1 MSSSCASPF
10 VTAMDSVVPKQLGE
24 NGHAEYTW
32 SKNVKEQM
40 TQFYFQLIRLKKEDY
55 EKNNSLT
62 KILNNIIGDLK
73 QKIMVSK
80 EGSGKVEMSCEYF
93 HMLRSMYQLIGHS
106 RDIQNGKGERTAAY
120 LQILAW
126 YDHFPNLAKYAF
138 RTLVQYVNPDYS
150 TNFSKHQYGSWSD
163 VKYFC
168 QYVKYYT
175 ENENHEL
182 INYAVELMVEQLKY
196 DKEQYIKQL
205 PFSLAARW
213 SPKEKQHA
221 SKWIFNKMA
230 FSMFP
235 YTSTAKTPEGYK
247 KAERKANTVLRTQYL
262 SPLNKALDTT
272 QIKMCDPLGRWNQIS
287 WNNVTS
293 QTLRKNKNAW
303 QNITKSGTE
312 RYPDREDRVEC
323 AQNYKDHIQRAVSGD
338 KSAKVHGRV
347 LNTYELVKDAMK
359 INPSN
364 KEQYDQINL
373 QWQDA
378 GEKVSDN
385 LGNIIPMAD
394 TSASMISDNCV
405 PFYNSIGL
413 SIRVSEKTNPAF
425 KNRILQFSSTA
436 NWFDL
441 SQHTTFVDKVKY
453 MKEHIN
459 CASTN
464 FYGAMKLILD
474 SVLQAE
480 LPPRQVNNLVL
491 IVFSDMQINADTY
504 GANYDDTLHDTVKKM
519 YESAGLNSKYRT
531 PFEPPHIVFW
541 NLRQTSGFPTTSTE
555 KNVTMV
561 SGYSD
566 TILNAFL
573 DKGIGGLQQ
582 FTPYNMFLELVNS
595 DNYGM
600 LSQYFNQYFV
610 PLE

>member
-1 MSSSCASPF
+1 MSSSCTSPF
-10 VTAMDSVVPKQLGE
+10 VNAMDNVVPKQLGE
-24 NGHAEYTW
+24 NGHTEYTW
-32 SKNVKEQM
+32 SKNIKEQM

-55 EKNNSLT
+55 EKIKSLT
-62 KILNNIIGDLK
+62 IILNNIIVDLK
-73 QKIMVSK
+73 QKIMFSK
-80 EGSGKVEMSCEYF
+80 DGSGKIEMSTEYY
-93 HMLRSMYQLIGHS
+93 HMLCSMYRLIGHS

-120 LQILAW
+120 MQILVW
-126 YDHFPNLAKYAF
+126 YDHFPNLAKYAL

-168 QYVKYYT
+168 QYVKYNT
-175 ENENHEL
+175 DNKNHEL
-182 INYAVELMVEQLKY
+182 INYAVELIIDQLKY
-196 DKEQYIKQL
+196 DKQQYTKQL

-213 SPKEKQHA
+213 SPKEKQRA
-221 SKWIFNKMA
+221 SKWIFNKIA

-235 YTSTAKTPEGYK
+235 YTSSAKTPGGYD
-247 KAERKANTVLRTQYL
+247 KALRKSHTRLRTEYL
-262 SPLNKALDTT
+262 SPLNKKLDTT
-272 QIKMCDPLGRWNQIS
+272 QIKMCDPMGRWNQIE

-303 QNITKSGTE
+303 QNINKSGKD

-359 INPSN
+359 TPASN

-378 GEKVSDN
+378 GKRVSEN

-394 TSASMISDNCV
+394 TSQSMTDDKCV

-425 KNRILQFSSTA
+425 KNRILQFSTTA

-441 SQHTTFVDKVKY
+441 TTHKTFVDKVNY
-453 MKEHIN
+453 MKQHIN
-459 CASTN
+459 CGSTN
-464 FYGAMKLILD
+464 FNGAMKLILD

-480 LPPRQVNNLVL
+480 LHPSQVNNLVL
-491 IVFSDMQINADTY
+491 VVFSDMQINVSPYTAC
-504 GANYDDTLHDTVKKM
+504 YDDTLHESIKKM
-519 YESAGLNSKYRT
+519 YASAGLMSKYKT
-531 PFEPPHIVFW
+531 PYEPPHIVFW

-573 DKGIGGLQQ
+573 DKGIGGLRQ
-582 FTPYNMFLELVNS
+582 FTAYNMFLEIVNS
-595 DNYGM
+595 DNYKM
-600 LSQYFNQYFV
+600 MSQYFNDYFV
-610 PLE
+610 PLD